1 MASENFNWKKLFIN
15 EEETEGSQST
25 KSKENDSKEKIT
37 PVTTFPSQL
46 EYNNTNLSENPFLNE
61 VLEIYEKGFDSLNEP
76 GFDFFEMYKSVLAV
90 GISNSQSYQM
100 AFTMGK
106 SINSDLTKELL
117 LEKSNFYITE
127 IEKVYEK
134 YNVIG
139 KNKKKELDTTITQ
152 DKYNLS
158 KSVEELESKIVEMQ
172 KDLESK
178 KAELQKIDPKNEKE
192 LLEIQQKIEAN
203 DIAKQK
209 ILSSINTVVTGINQ
223 FL

>member
-1 MASENFNWKKLFIN
+1 M
-15 EEETEGSQST
+15 
-25 KSKENDSKEKIT
+25 
-37 PVTTFPSQL
+37 
-46 EYNNTNLSENPFLNE
+46 NE